1 MSIDTLILLAS
12 FGLLA
17 IASDRIGVVF
27 RRFGLPTITGYLFAG
42 AIAGSFVLDLIPST
56 ATEDLRFVDEISL
69 AVIAFVAGSELY
81 LKEIKPRLRPILSI
95 SGGIIVVTYLV
106 LAVGVHLLTGVISF
120 TEDLTD
126 GARLA
131 TALLG
136 AAVLLALSPPS
147 TIAVIKE
154 LSARGRFT
162 RTVLGVTVTMDVAII
177 VLFASITSIAS
188 PLLTDT
194 SLELSFLP
202 LLLLDL
208 AVAVGL
214 GYIAGRVL
222 QAILESSL
230 PLVAKSGLVLATGF
244 AIYEGGDFITEWSI
258 DSLGFEIHMEPLLIA
273 LIAGFFVTNFTAQR
287 EQFDELLHAIG
298 PLVYVAFFTIT
309 GLSLKLDVLWS
320 VLPVA
325 VALFALRALGIAGGS
340 LLGSRLSGEPARLR
354 TTYWAAF
361 ITQAGIALGLAREV
375 AVQFPT
381 LGDAFATLI
390 ISVVVINEI
399 VGPLF
404 LKWGLRRAR
413 ETHEPDTERR
423 PGRHAVI
430 LGVEGQS
437 IALARAL
444 QSRGWST
451 VLADTDADQIA
462 RLASE
467 DVDERHISSVDEETL
482 RSLITDQTE
491 AVVAMLGD
499 DDSNAQALRL
509 AAEMGIQGLVAR
521 PAGAVTENRLSDI
534 EDVVTIDPGTA
545 VVSLLEQAV
554 TSPQSATLLL
564 RRDPNRA
571 VSQVKLVNPDLD
583 GMPVRDLRL
592 PTDVLLLQIIRDGS
606 SVVVHGHT
614 ELRTGDDILLLA
626 SDDSLAEIR
635 SRLSG

>member
-1 MSIDTLILLAS
+1 MIDTLLLLAS
-12 FGLLA
+12 FGLLS
-17 IASDRIGVVF
+17 IASDRIGVAF

-42 AIAGSFVLDLIPST
+42 AIAGSFALDLIPST
-56 ATEDLRFVDEISL
+56 ATEDLRFVDEIAL

-95 SGGIIVVTYLV
+95 SGGIIAVTYVV
-106 LAVGVHLLTGVISF
+106 LALGVYLLTGVISF
-120 TEDLTD
+120 TEDLGD

-177 VLFASITSIAS
+177 VLFATITSVAS
-188 PLLTDT
+188 PLLTDET
-194 SLELSFLP
+194 LELSFVP

-208 AVAVGL
+208 AVAAGL
-214 GYIAGRVL
+214 GYVAGLVL
-222 QAILESSL
+222 RTILSTDL
-230 PLVAKSGLVLATGF
+230 HHVVKSGLVLGTGF
-244 AIYEGGDFITEWSI
+244 GVYELGDFITEWSKS
-258 DSLGFEIHMEPLLIA
+258 SLGFEIHMEPLLIA
-273 LIAGFFVTNFTAQR
+273 LIAGFYVTNYTRFR
-287 EQFDELLHAIG
+287 EQFDELLHRIG

-320 VLPVA
+320 VLPIA
-325 VALFALRALGIAGGS
+325 IALFVLRAAGIAAGS
-340 LLGSRLSGEPARLR
+340 LLGSRFSGEPKRFRL
-354 TTYWAAF
+354 TYWAAF

-404 LKWGLRRAR
+404 LKWGLRRAK
-413 ETHEPDTERR
+413 ETHEPDADRR
-423 PGRHAVI
+423 PGRHVVI

-437 IALARAL
+437 IALARTL
-444 QSRGWST
+444 QSQGWSA
-451 VLADTDADQIA
+451 VLADTDADQIE
-462 RLASE
+462 RLAAE
-467 DVDERHISSVDEETL
+467 DVEERHIDRVDEDTI
-482 RSLITDQTE
+482 RSLVTDKTE
-491 AVVAMLGD
+491 ALVAMLGD
-499 DDSNAQALRL
+499 DADNQRALSL
-509 AAEMGIQGLVAR
+509 AAEMGVQALVAR
-521 PAGAVTENRLSDI
+521 PADPTIRSAFMEDTDI
-534 EDVVTIDPGTA
+534 LTIDPGTA

-564 RRDPNRA
+564 RRDPQRT

-583 GMPVRDLRL
+583 GTPVRDLRL
-592 PTDVLLLQIIRDGS
+592 PTDVLLLQIIRDGN

-614 ELRTGDDILLLA
+614 DLRTGDDILLLA
-626 SDDSLAEIR
+626 SEDSLTEIR

>member
-1 MSIDTLILLAS
+1 MDTVILLAS

-17 IASDRIGVVF
+17 VASERIGVAF

-42 AIAGSFVLDLIPST
+42 AIAGSFALDLIPSS
-56 ATEDLRFVDEISL
+56 ASEQLRFVDEISL

-81 LKEIKPRLRPILSI
+81 LKEIKPRLRPILGIAS
-95 SGGIIVVTYLV
+95 GIIAVTYVV
-106 LAVGVHLLTGVISF
+106 LAVGVFLLTGLISF
-120 TEDLTD
+120 TSDLGD

-177 VLFASITSIAS
+177 VLFATITSVAS

-194 SLELSFLP
+194 SLKLSFLP

-208 AVAVGL
+208 AVAVAL
-214 GYIAGRVL
+214 GYAAGQILRVVL
-222 QAILESSL
+222 DTSL
-230 PLVAKSGLVLATGF
+230 PAAAKGALILVTGF
-244 AIYEGGDFITEWSI
+244 AIYEGGDFITQWSK
-258 DSLGFEIHMEPLLIA
+258 DTLSFEVHMEPLLIA

-287 EQFDELLHAIG
+287 EQFDELLHRIG
-298 PLVYVAFFTIT
+298 PMVYVAFFTIT

-320 VLPVA
+320 VLPIA
-325 VALFALRALGIAGGS
+325 AALFVLRALGIAGGS
-340 LLGSRLSGEPARLR
+340 LLGSKWAGEPSRLA
-354 TTYWAAF
+354 TIYWAAF

-399 VGPLF
+399 IGPLF

-413 ETHEPDTERR
+413 ETHEPDADRE
-423 PGRHAVI
+423 PGRHVVI

-444 QSRGWST
+444 QGQGWST

-462 RLASE
+462 RLLSE
-467 DVDERHISSVDEETL
+467 DVDERHIEAVTEETM
-482 RSLITDQTE
+482 RELITDRTE

-499 DDSNAQALRL
+499 DTANAQALQF
-509 AAEMGIQGLVAR
+509 ATEMGVQRLVAR
-521 PAGAVTENRLSDI
+521 QSSPVPDNSFSEI

-545 VVSLLEQAV
+545 VVSLLERAV

-564 RRDPNRA
+564 QRDPDRA
-571 VSQVKLVNPDLD
+571 VSQVTVVNTDVD
-583 GMPVRDLRL
+583 GTPVRDLRL
-592 PTDVLLLQIIRDGS
+592 PTDVLLLQIIRGDTT
-606 SVVVHGHT
+606 VVVHGHT
-614 ELRTGDDILLLA
+614 ELRTGDDVLLL
-626 SDDSLAEIR
+626 SSEDSLTEIR

>member
-1 MSIDTLILLAS
+1 MIDTLVLLAS

-17 IASDRIGVVF
+17 VASERIGATF
-27 RRFGLPTITGYLFAG
+27 RRLGLPTITGYLFAG
-42 AIAGSFVLDLIPST
+42 AIAGSFALDLIPSA

-81 LKEIKPRLRPILSI
+81 LKEIKPRLRPILGI
-95 SGGIIVVTYLV
+95 SGGIIAVTYLV
-106 LAVGVHLLTGVISF
+106 LAVGVYVLTGLISF
-120 TEDLTD
+120 TEDLGD

-177 VLFASITSIAS
+177 VLFATITSVAS

-208 AVAVGL
+208 TVAVAL
-214 GYIAGRVL
+214 GYFAGQVLRVV
-222 QAILESSL
+222 LETSL
-230 PLVAKSGLVLATGF
+230 PAVAKSAMVLGIGF
-244 AIYEGGDFITEWSI
+244 AIYEGGDFLTQWSK
-258 DSLGFEIHMEPLLIA
+258 DTLGFEVHMEPLLIA
-273 LIAGFFVTNFTAQR
+273 LIAGFFITNFTAQR
-287 EQFDELLHAIG
+287 EQFDELLHRIG

-320 VLPVA
+320 VLPIA
-325 VALFALRALGIAGGS
+325 AALFVLRALGIAGGS
-340 LLGSRLSGEPARLR
+340 LIGSRWAGEPTRLS
-354 TTYWAAF
+354 TIYWAAF

-413 ETHEPDTERR
+413 ETHEPDADRK
-423 PGRHAVI
+423 PGRHVVI

-444 QSRGWST
+444 QSQGWSA

-462 RLASE
+462 RVVSE
-467 DVDERHISSVDEETL
+467 DVEERHIDAVNEETMRQL
-482 RSLITDQTE
+482 VTDRTE

-499 DDSNAQALRL
+499 DAANALALRL
-509 AAEMGIQGLVAR
+509 ATEMGVQGLVAR
-521 PAGAVTENRLSDI
+521 PSSPVPGNGLSEI

-564 RRDPNRA
+564 RRDPDRS
-571 VSQVKLVNPDLD
+571 VTQVKLVNPDLD
-583 GMPVRDLRL
+583 GTPVRDLRL
-592 PTDVLLLQIIRDGS
+592 PTDVLLLQIIRGGS
-606 SVVVHGHT
+606 TVVVHGHT
-614 ELRTGDDILLLA
+614 ALQTGDDILLLA
-626 SDDSLAEIR
+626 SEDSLTEIR

>member
-1 MSIDTLILLAS
+1 MIETALLLAS
-12 FGLLA
+12 FGLLS
-17 IASDRIGVVF
+17 IASDRIGATF
-27 RRFGLPTITGYLFAG
+27 RRFGLPTITGYLAAG
-42 AIAGSFVLDLIPST
+42 AVAGSFALDLIPST

-95 SGGIIVVTYLV
+95 SGGIIAVAYLV
-106 LAVGVHLLTGVISF
+106 LAMGIYVLTGVISF
-120 TEDLTD
+120 TEDLGE
-126 GARLA
+126 GAQLA

-177 VLFASITSIAS
+177 VLFATITSIAS
-188 PLLTDT
+188 PLLTDE
-194 SLELSFLP
+194 SLTLSFLP

-208 AVAVGL
+208 IVAAGL
-214 GYIAGRVL
+214 GYLAGLVL
-222 QAILESSL
+222 RTILGTNLHE
-230 PLVAKSGLVLATGF
+230 VVKSGLVLATGF
-244 AIYEGGDFITEWSI
+244 VVYELGDFITSWSKE
-258 DSLGFEIHMEPLLIA
+258 SLGFEIHMEPLLIA
-273 LIAGFFVTNFTAQR
+273 LIAGFFVTNYTLHR
-287 EQFDELLHAIG
+287 EQFDELLHRIG
-298 PLVYVAFFTIT
+298 PMVYVAFFTIT

-325 VALFALRALGIAGGS
+325 IALFALRAAGIAGGS
-340 LLGSRLSGEPARLR
+340 LLGSRFSGEPKRYRL
-354 TTYWAAF
+354 TYWAAF

-404 LKWGLRRAR
+404 LKWGLRRAN
-413 ETHEPDTERR
+413 ETHEPDADRKA
-423 PGRHAVI
+423 GRHVVI

-444 QSRGWST
+444 QSQGWTT
-451 VLADTDADQIA
+451 VLADTDADQIERVVA
-462 RLASE
+462 E
-467 DVDERHISSVDEETL
+467 DVEERHIQQIDEETIAEL
-482 RSLITDQTE
+482 VTDKTE
-491 AVVAMLGD
+491 ALVAMLGD
-499 DDSNAQALRL
+499 DADNQLALSL
-509 AAEMGIQGLVAR
+509 AAEIGVQALVAR
-521 PAGAVTENRLSDI
+521 PSDPTVQSEFMDDTDI
-534 EDVVTIDPGTA
+534 LTIDPGTA

-564 RRDPNRA
+564 RRDPERA
-571 VSQVKLVNPDLD
+571 VSQVKLVNTELD
-583 GMPVRDLRL
+583 GTPVRDLRL

-614 ELRTGDDILLLA
+614 ELKTGDDILVLT
-626 SDDSLAEIR
+626 SEDSLSEIR